1 MNEQYLLEME
11 GICKAFA
18 GVQALK
24 DAQLRVRR
32 GTVHALM
39 GENGAGKSTLM
50 KILVGIYKPDSG
62 KILFKGK
69 PLQLRDINDG
79 LKSGISMIH
88 QELTSIPNMTV
99 AENIFLGRE
108 PVKKSGWIDFKKMNR
123 DCEELFAKL
132 NISLQPSSKIKNLSV
147 ANRQLMEIAKAISY
161 NADLIIMD
169 EPTSAITER
178 EVDHLF
184 QIIDSLTAN
193 GVSIIYITHKMS
205 EVFAISDDITVFRDG
220 QFVESRPAKE
230 LTNAKLIQLMVGRE
244 ISQTSYR
251 QETDIQ
257 QVVLS
262 VQNLSSPGK
271 FKNVSFELR
280 KGEVL
285 GFAGLMGS
293 GRTEVMEALF
303 GIRPAASG
311 EISINGKP
319 VKIKKPADAIRNGI
333 GMLTEDRK
341 ETGCFLPLSVQDNMI
356 TVGMDKFTSFGILNS
371 RHSARECE
379 EKRKSLSVKTPNL
392 GQIIN
397 NLSGGNQQKVL
408 LARWLLNEPDILILD
423 EPTRGIDIGSKFEI
437 YMLINEL
444 TSKGKAVIVVSSEL
458 PEVMGISDRIITMSA
473 GEVAGEL
480 EGKNA
485 SQEKIMEYATS
496 LIR

>member
-1 MNEQYLLEME
+1 MEYLLEMD
-11 GICKAFA
+11 GISKSFA

-24 DAQLRVRR
+24 DAQLRVRK

-50 KILVGIYKPDSG
+50 KILVGIYKPDAG

-69 PLQLRDINDG
+69 DLQLRDINDG

-108 PVKKSGWIDFKKMNR
+108 PVKKNGWIDFKKMTQ

-132 NISLQPSSKIKNLSV
+132 NISLQPGSKIKDLSV
-147 ANRQLMEIAKAISY
+147 ANRQLVEIAKAISY

-184 QIIDSLTAN
+184 QIIQSLTAN
-193 GVSIIYITHKMS
+193 GVAIIYITHKMS

-220 QFVESRPAKE
+220 QFVETRAAKE
-230 LTNAKLIQLMVGRE
+230 LTNTRLIQLMVGRE
-244 ISQTSYR
+244 ITQTSYR
-251 QETDIQ
+251 QETNIQ
-257 QVVLS
+257 EVVLS
-262 VQNLSSPGK
+262 VRNLTSPGK
-271 FKNVSFELR
+271 FKNVSFDLR
-280 KGEVL
+280 RGEVL
-285 GFAGLMGS
+285 GFAGLMGA
-293 GRTEVMEALF
+293 GRTELMEALF

-311 EISINGKP
+311 EILINGSP
-319 VKIKKPADAIRNGI
+319 VKINKPSHAIRHGI

-356 TVGMDKFTSFGILNS
+356 TVGMDKFTRFGMLNS
-371 RHSARECE
+371 RQSAKECE

-480 EGKNA
+480 EGQKA
-485 SQEKIMEYATS
+485 TQEKIMEYATS